1 MSVTKTRATPTSAS
15 SSTATSNPANAR
27 TERSLLRPGAIAAV
41 VAAALNLGV
50 AALARVA
57 DVSLEVPSGK
67 DRIPVYAFAQVTLFC
82 AALGIG
88 LAMVLR
94 RRSANPH
101 RIFIATTL
109 ALTAV
114 SLVPPFLVDADAATV
129 LVLCAT
135 HALAAAIVIPVLA
148 AHLPRGGAAQ

>member
-1 MSVTKTRATPTSAS
+1 MSVTNTP
-15 SSTATSNPANAR
+15 ATSSPATVP
-27 TERSLLRPGAIAAV
+27 TERSLLRPGAVAAV
-41 VAAALNLGV
+41 VAAALNVGV

-94 RRSANPH
+94 RRIANPH
-101 RIFIATTL
+101 RVFVATTV
-109 ALTAV
+109 ALSVV

-129 LVLCAT
+129 SVLCAT
-135 HALAAAIVIPVLA
+135 HVLAAAIIIPVLA
-148 AHLPRGGAAQ
+148 ARLPRAAAQ

>member
-1 MSVTKTRATPTSAS
+1 MSVTNTPATSTSAT
-15 SSTATSNPANAR
+15 SSTATSIFSKAR
-27 TERSLLRPGAIAAV
+27 SERSVLRPGTIAAV
-41 VAAALNLGV
+41 VAAVLNLGV

-57 DVSLEVPSGK
+57 EVSLEVPSGK
-67 DRIPVYAFAQVTLFC
+67 DRIPVFAFAQVTLFC

-88 LAMVLR
+88 LAMILR
-94 RRSANPH
+94 RRSTNPH
-101 RIFIATTL
+101 RVFIATTL